1 MSNHEEWKS
10 VGKDAMIWSLNNYAT
25 IRYMEEGL
33 FRENVN
39 RRVDGAKEKIQ
50 LVLPDSRCYS
60 LTQLTTTLDTASI
73 GLISVSNY
81 ELTEFPSCRSV
92 RILVLR
98 CFNGELT
105 SFGSYENLE
114 TLELTGIVS
123 LKSIGNMGK
132 LVCLSVAAAIPTMDI
147 FPLEQ
152 LISFQLLSDKGSFG
166 KIQDRFLML
175 EDLRLFCGSSFSL
188 PTHGSVL
195 RKLKFFSLVNYKTAN
210 LSGLEKLIS
219 LTVQSVSTLLGME
232 AIVPRLTILR
242 GDSYFLTSEGYH
254 YYPQMNEFVDG
265 NAPGTLTV
273 EQINQDLRFPVAHIY
288 VSRPIRFLQGD
299 LVLGDRVKS
308 LKIVNIHFRSFQGVR
323 TRRYF
328 R

>member
-1 MSNHEEWKS
+1 MNTNRSQIHKLITLPIDVVLEIRSFFYRNHPRFSRPLYYYNVFIDQENCWSWRNFLSMSNHEEWKP
-10 VGKDAMIWSLNNYAT
+10 VRKDAMIWSLNNYAT

-114 TLELTGIVS
+114 TLELTEIVS

-132 LVCLSVAAAIPTMDI
+132 LMCLSVAAAIPTMDI

-166 KIQDRFLML
+166 NIQDRFLML
-175 EDLRLFCGSSFSL
+175 EDLRLFRGSSFSL
-188 PTHGSVL
+188 PSL
-195 RKLKFFSLVNYKTAN
+195 RKLKFLSSVNYKTVN

-254 YYPQMNEFVDG
+254 YYPQMN
-265 NAPGTLTV
+265 L
-273 EQINQDLRFPVAHIY
+273 
-288 VSRPIRFLQGD
+288 
-299 LVLGDRVKS
+299 
-308 LKIVNIHFRSFQGVR
+308 
-323 TRRYF
+323 
-328 R
+328 